1 MLIVPIVEGLNWRR
15 PPPVTIA
22 LILINCLVF
31 LVYQGGDT
39 ERVRKALDAYFASSL
54 PAIELPLYAAHLRET
69 QPPVLEVLNKAD
81 PAWDTPTHLA
91 HPVVAEYLVQAMT
104 ADEAFQRQ
112 LRGGRLLE
120 AKDPRYATWRN
131 DRARFE
137 SLMSKV
143 SYRRFG
149 FTPSDPRTVTWITT
163 MFLHGGLMHLL
174 GNMVF
179 LFILGVAV
187 ERVLGGGWYLALY
200 LLGGIAGDA
209 LFLAVHYGSS
219 VPTVGASGAISGLM
233 GLFTVLFGARPVNFF
248 YWLFVIFGFRTMR
261 GIVMLPV
268 WVAYE
273 FLQYFTNRGSSTSYM
288 AHAGGLIGGAL
299 LGLAV
304 KRFTGKRVEDFHGQR
319 EQVAFDQAEF
329 DRARALV
336 AKVDFKGASVV
347 FARLA
352 RRFPTRADLLRQ
364 WHAVAKFE
372 PASEGYH
379 QAVGLLMT
387 LPSPDGPTRQFQ
399 RQVFLEYLDKA
410 EPAPRLKPDA
420 LGRIGLVLARSGHLA
435 EGERAAELLLKIAP
449 GDARLPA
456 IWEQLAHGH
465 AQVDTSPVSLKKAKH
480 YRAMIAAQAKANR
493 A

>member
-1 MLIVPIVEGLNWRR
+1 MLIVPIVEGMNWRR
-15 PPPVTIA
+15 PPPVTIL

-31 LVYQGGDT
+31 LLYQSGDSDR
-39 ERVRKALDAYFASSL
+39 ERRALDAYFASSL
-54 PAIELPLYAAHLRET
+54 PAIELPLYATHLRET
-69 QPPVLEVLNKAD
+69 RPKALEVLEKAD
-81 PAWDTPTHLA
+81 PAWETPSHLA
-91 HPVVAEYLVQAMT
+91 HPAIAEYLVQALT
-104 ADEAFQRQ
+104 HDEAFQRQ
-112 LRGGRLLE
+112 LHSGQLVTP
-120 AKDPRYATWRN
+120 KDPRHAAWSA
-131 DRARFE
+131 DRAKYE
-137 SLMSKV
+137 ALASKV

-149 FTPSDPRTVTWITT
+149 FSPADPRPVTWITS

-179 LFILGVAV
+179 LFIVGVAV

-200 LLGGIAGDA
+200 LLGGLAGDT
-209 LFLAVHYGSS
+209 LFLAVHYGSAIPS
-219 VPTVGASGAISGLM
+219 VGASGAISGLM
-233 GLFTVLFGARPVNFF
+233 GLFTVLFGTRQVNFF
-248 YWLFVIFGFRTMR
+248 YWLFVVFGFKTMR
-261 GIVMLPV
+261 GIVVLPV
-268 WVAYE
+268 WIGYE
-273 FLQYFTNRGSSTSYM
+273 ILQYMVDRESSTGYM

-299 LGLAV
+299 LGLVA
-304 KRFTGKRVEDFHGQR
+304 KRFTGQRVEAFHGKR
-319 EQVAFDQAEF
+319 EQEAFDQAEF

-352 RRFPTRADLLRQ
+352 QRFPTRADLLRQ
-364 WHAVAKFE
+364 WHSVAKFE

-410 EPAPRLKPDA
+410 APAPRLKPDA

-456 IWEQLAHGH
+456 IWDQLAAGH
-465 AQVDTSPVSLKKAKH
+465 AAVDTSPVSLKKAKH
-480 YRAMIAAQAKANR
+480 YRALIAAQAKANR

>member
-15 PPPVTIA
+15 PPPVTLL
-22 LILINCLVF
+22 LIVINCLVF
-31 LVYQGGDT
+31 LFYQGGDD
-39 ERVRKALDAYFASSL
+39 ERLRKAFDAYFGSSL
-54 PAIELPLYAAHLRET
+54 PAIELPLYAVHLKET
-69 QPPVLEVLNKAD
+69 QPKTLDVLEKAD

-91 HPVVAEYLVQAMT
+91 HPAVAKFLVQAMT
-104 ADEAFQRQ
+104 QDEPFQQQ
-112 LRGGRLLE
+112 LRSGRLVTPQ
-120 AKDPRYATWRN
+120 DPRYAAWQA
-131 DRARFE
+131 DRAKFE
-137 SLMSKV
+137 ALLSKV
-143 SYRRFG
+143 SFRRFG
-149 FTPSDPRTVTWITT
+149 FSPTDPRPVTWITS
-163 MFLHGGLMHLL
+163 MFLHGSLMHLL

-179 LFILGVAV
+179 LFIIGVAV
-187 ERVLGGGWYLALY
+187 ERVLGGGWYLGLY
-200 LLGGIAGDA
+200 LLGGLAGDL
-209 LFLAVHYGSS
+209 LFYIVHAGSAIPS
-219 VPTVGASGAISGLM
+219 VGASGAISGLM

-248 YWLFVIFGFRTMR
+248 YWLFVIFGFKTMR
-261 GIVMLPV
+261 GIVMLPI
-268 WVAYE
+268 WIAYE
-273 FLQYFTNRGSSTSYM
+273 LLQYVVDRESSTGYM

-299 LGLAV
+299 LGVAV
-304 KRFTGKRVEDFHGQR
+304 RRFTGKRVEAFHGQR
-319 EQVAFDQAEF
+319 DQEAFDQAEF

-352 RRFPTRADLLRQ
+352 QRFPARADLLRQ

-379 QAVGLLMT
+379 QVVGLLMT

-399 RQVFLEYLDKA
+399 RQVFLEYLGKA
-410 EPAPRLKPDA
+410 APAPRLTPDA

-456 IWEQLAHGH
+456 IWDQLAHGH
-465 AQVDTSPVSLKKAKH
+465 AAVDSSPVSLKKAKH
-480 YRAMIAAQAKANR
+480 YRALIAAQAKASR